1 MIDQNPYESP
11 GSSENPDDRREPRS
25 PAAARGEPFAG
36 RLTTVA
42 TYYQPLQAELARVR
56 LGDED
61 IPAFIEGGEFASM
74 AWHLAVAN
82 RGIKVQVPSE
92 YVDRAREILSP
103 ASTDAERS
111 PEAESDAD
119 GDDEAQSEQQL
130 TVREQNADRAFRG
143 AAIGVLFIPLQ
154 IYVFWLLMKVL
165 VSDEPLSRPSRHRAI
180 IAAAINIPLMIV
192 LGLFVRSFF
201 RH

>member
-1 MIDQNPYESP
+1 
-11 GSSENPDDRREPRS
+11 
-25 PAAARGEPFAG
+25 
-36 RLTTVA
+36 
-42 TYYQPLQAELARVR
+42 
-56 LGDED
+56 
-61 IPAFIEGGEFASM
+61 M

-92 YVDRAREILSP
+92 YVDRALEILSP

-165 VSDEPLSRPSRHRAI
+165 VSDEPLSRLSRHRAI